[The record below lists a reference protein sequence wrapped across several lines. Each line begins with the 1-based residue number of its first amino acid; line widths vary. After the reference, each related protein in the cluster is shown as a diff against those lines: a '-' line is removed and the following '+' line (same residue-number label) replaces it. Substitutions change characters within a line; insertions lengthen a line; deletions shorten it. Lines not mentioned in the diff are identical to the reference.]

1 VVAPYVEASPAK
13 VARVNFE
20 EQPPSRLSAF
30 SGKAVIAA
38 LFATIALTL
47 GGGAVAQATT
57 PPDTTPPATEAP
69 VTTPDT
75 VAPVTIPGTI
85 APDDGGDDIDWGTI
99 ILVTI
104 LGIAVI
110 ALIIALMSRRKPTT
124 AGGTVTPTASSQSE
138 ILSTAQWI
146 HDQLSLELLAA
157 APAAAL
163 QRWTVE
169 RTRVDNVAI
178 RAQQQ
183 FTQGYGEAWQS
194 LGSAMSQL
202 GTSLDTV
209 LQLRNQQPPNAQL
222 IQQANDVVGR
232 RRADLQL
239 LLTAIWPTVQ
249 P

>member
-1 VVAPYVEASPAK
+1 
-13 VARVNFE
+13 VNFE
-20 EQPPSRLSAF
+20 EQPPSRLSSF
-30 SGKAVIAA
+30 SGKAVLAA

-57 PPDTTPPATEAP
+57 PPDTTPPVTEAP
-69 VTTPDT
+69 ATTPDT
-75 VAPVTIPGTI
+75 VAPVTTPDTI
-85 APDDGGDDIDWGTI
+85 APDNGGSDTDWLPI
-99 ILVTI
+99 VLVTI

-110 ALIIALMSRRKPTT
+110 AIIVALMSRKKPTT
-124 AGGTVTPTASSQSE
+124 AAGTITPTASPQSE

-163 QRWTVE
+163 QRWSVE

-183 FTQGYGEAWQS
+183 FTQGNGQAWQS
-194 LGSAMSQL
+194 LGQAMSQL
-202 GTSLDTV
+202 GTSIDTD
-209 LQLRNQQPPNAQL
+209 LQLRNQEPPNAQL
-222 IQQANDVVGR
+222 IQEATNVVSR

>member
-1 VVAPYVEASPAK
+1 M
-13 VARVNFE
+13 NFV
-20 EQPPSRLSAF
+20 EQPPSRSIGF
-30 SGKAVIAA
+30 SGKAVLAGV
-38 LFATIALTL
+38 FATIALTL

-57 PPDTTPPATEAP
+57 PPDTAAPVTEAP
-69 VTTPDT
+69 ATTPDT
-75 VAPVTIPGTI
+75 VAPDTV
-85 APDDGGDDIDWGTI
+85 APDNGGSDIDWGPI
-99 ILVTI
+99 ILVTV

-110 ALIIALMSRRKPTT
+110 ALIVALMSRKKPPT
-124 AGGTVTPTASSQSE
+124 AAGTVSPTASSQSE

-163 QRWTVE
+163 QRWSVE

-183 FTQGYGEAWQS
+183 FTQGYGEAWQR
-194 LGSAMSQL
+194 LGQAMSQL
-202 GTSLDTV
+202 GTSLDTE

-222 IQQANDVVGR
+222 IQQANEVVGR

>member
-1 VVAPYVEASPAK
+1 M
-13 VARVNFE
+13 NFV
-20 EQPPSRLSAF
+20 EQPPSRRIGF
-30 SGKAVIAA
+30 SGKAVLAGV
-38 LFATIALTL
+38 FATIALTL

-57 PPDTTPPATEAP
+57 PPDTAAPVTEAP
-69 VTTPDT
+69 ATTPDT
-75 VAPVTIPGTI
+75 VAPDTV
-85 APDDGGDDIDWGTI
+85 APDNGGSDIDWGPI
-99 ILVTI
+99 ILVTV

-110 ALIIALMSRRKPTT
+110 ALIVALMSRKKPPT
-124 AGGTVTPTASSQSE
+124 AAGTLSPTASSQSE

-163 QRWTVE
+163 QRWSVE

-183 FTQGYGEAWQS
+183 FTQGYGEAWQR
-194 LGSAMSQL
+194 LGQAMSQL
-202 GTSLDTV
+202 GTSLDTE

-222 IQQANDVVGR
+222 IQQANEVVGR
-232 RRADLQL
+232 RRADVQL

>member
-1 VVAPYVEASPAK
+1 MNFVEH
-13 VARVNFE
+13 
-20 EQPPSRLSAF
+20 PPSRRIGF
-30 SGKAVIAA
+30 SGKAVLAGV
-38 LFATIALTL
+38 FATIALTF

-57 PPDTTPPATEAP
+57 PPPDTEAP
-69 VTTPDT
+69 ATTPDT
-75 VAPVTIPGTI
+75 VAPVTTPGTI
-85 APDDGGDDIDWGTI
+85 APDDGGDDIDWGPI
-99 ILVTI
+99 ILVTV

-110 ALIIALMSRRKPTT
+110 ALIVALMSRKKPPT
-124 AGGTVTPTASSQSE
+124 AAGTVTPTASSQSE

-163 QRWTVE
+163 QRWNLE

-183 FTQGYGEAWQS
+183 FTQGYGEAWQR
-194 LGSAMSQL
+194 LGQAMSQL
-202 GTSLDTV
+202 GTSLDTE

-222 IQQANDVVGR
+222 IQQANDVVSR

>member
-1 VVAPYVEASPAK
+1 
-13 VARVNFE
+13 VNFV
-20 EQPPSRLSAF
+20 EQPPSRRIGF
-30 SGKAVIAA
+30 SGKAVLAGV
-38 LFATIALTL
+38 FATIALTF

-57 PPDTTPPATEAP
+57 PPPDTNAPVTEAP

-75 VAPVTIPGTI
+75 VAPVTTPGTI
-85 APDDGGDDIDWGTI
+85 APDDGGDDIDWGPI

-110 ALIIALMSRRKPTT
+110 AIIVALMSRRKPKS
-124 AGGTVTPTASSQSE
+124 AAGTVTPTGSAQSE

-163 QRWTVE
+163 QRWNGE

-183 FTQGYGEAWQS
+183 FTQGYGEAWQR
-194 LGSAMSQL
+194 LGQAMSQL
-202 GTSLDTV
+202 GTSLDTE

-222 IQQANDVVGR
+222 IQQANEVIGR
-232 RRADLQL
+232 RRADVQL

>member
-1 VVAPYVEASPAK
+1 M
-13 VARVNFE
+13 NFT
-20 EQPPSRLSAF
+20 EQPPSRRTGF
-30 SGKAVIAA
+30 SGKAVLAGV
-38 LFATIALTL
+38 FATIALTF

-57 PPDTTPPATEAP
+57 PPDTAAPVTEAP

-75 VAPVTIPGTI
+75 VAPDTV
-85 APDDGGDDIDWGTI
+85 APDDGGSDIDWGPI
-99 ILVTI
+99 ILVTV

-110 ALIIALMSRRKPTT
+110 ALIVALMSRKKPPT
-124 AGGTVTPTASSQSE
+124 AAGTVTPTASSQSE

-163 QRWTVE
+163 QRWNLE

-183 FTQGYGEAWQS
+183 FTQGYGEAWQR
-194 LGSAMSQL
+194 LGQATSQL
-202 GTSLDTV
+202 GTSLDTE

-222 IQQANDVVGR
+222 IQQANEVVGR
-232 RRADLQL
+232 RRADVQL